1 MKYLKYFENYI
12 TIGDKEIT
20 QEDLNLILKGYIDCA
35 LWTEEERLKESEKL
49 NIDFNEDDED
59 DELDEI
65 EKIIRMNQAFK
76 SKSIQIFTKEDIDFN
91 SLIAAYTDI
100 KKFISEA
107 GSESVD
113 YAIEENGLER
123 LGHDIWLTRNGHGA
137 GFFDHSYDDDI
148 EKKLTEAAEKLK
160 EAHLYITDDN
170 KLAFI

>member
-107 GSESVD
+107 GFRIS
-113 YAIEENGLER
+113 R
-123 LGHDIWLTRNGHGA
+123 LC
-137 GFFDHSYDDDI
+137 Y
-148 EKKLTEAAEKLK
+148 
-160 EAHLYITDDN
+160 
-170 KLAFI
+170 